1 MMKKSTLIILFLY
14 LIQSCVENN
23 SEEIIINNIIIGI
36 KEIFIAQEISGNS
49 VSRKVIIHAP
59 EKQQNNKYPIMFFFH
74 GSGNDAES
82 GFVLSTLVNAE
93 EFIGVYP
100 QGYKKSW
107 NLGEERSDAD
117 DVEFVNMII
126 EKVKEYRK
134 LDTENI
140 VAIGTSTGAARVHD
154 LGFPTNFF
162 KGIAPLSSQL
172 LTRQNPSNTTNPM
185 SVYQICGSDDETI
198 PYEGGISDVGHTFKS
213 AHDSAKNWAEAFNC
227 NLNYSLNLVGQDS
240 IFTYNNCK
248 NNNTI
253 KFKRIENG
261 NHGLNGRLRERC
273 TMLWEFFKKL
283 I

>member
-14 LIQSCVENN
+14 LIQSCKENN

-36 KEIFIAQEISGNS
+36 KEIFITQEISGNS

-82 GFVLSTLVNAE
+82 GFVLSNLVNAE

-126 EKVKEYRK
+126 EKLKEYRN

-140 VAIGTSTGAARVHD
+140 FAIGTSNGAAMVNE
-154 LGFPTNFF
+154 LGLKTNFF